1 MDTARDLA
9 RADPWRESL
18 ERSRARRSQARRSPA
33 RRSSRR
39 ALAGLRRIAGL
50 ALLAVIVA
58 AALVAER
65 PQASPTAARADAH
78 LTRHASHNGSRLG
91 IAGAGAAGVT
101 AARKCALA
109 VATDSYVN
117 PLASAVVK
125 PERIDQGVDYAG
137 RGTLRALGAAARH
150 PCRDVGHGLAGRVY
164 RVSAARRRRR
174 RLLCVLC
181 GGSDT
186 RRRPARRR
194 DDHRRAAARDDHPA
208 LPDRHRSRWGAGIS
222 TKAYAKVNGQWN
234 ADDDRDNVATAAG
247 KSFSALI
254 AALGG
259 PPGKVEG

>member
-1 MDTARDLA
+1 M
-9 RADPWRESL
+9 
-18 ERSRARRSQARRSPA
+18 
-33 RRSSRR
+33 
-39 ALAGLRRIAGL
+39 
-50 ALLAVIVA
+50 IVS

-65 PQASPTAARADAH
+65 PQASPRAVRADAH
-78 LTRHASHNGSRLG
+78 LTRHASRNGSRLG

-137 RGTLRALGAAARH
+137 RGTLRALGAARVTQVATSGTGWPGAFIEYRL
-150 PCRDVGHGLAGRVY
+150 LAGADAGCYVFY
-164 RVSAARRRRR
+164 AEGVIPVDG
-174 RLLCVLC
+174 L
-181 GGSDT
+181 
-186 RRRPARRR
+186 
-194 DDHRRAAARDDHPA
+194 RAGETITAGQPLATIIPHYQTGIEVG
-208 LPDRHRSRWGAGIS
+208 WVAGIS

-234 ADDDRDNVATAAG
+234 ANDDRDNVATAAG
-247 KSFSALI
+247 RSFSALI